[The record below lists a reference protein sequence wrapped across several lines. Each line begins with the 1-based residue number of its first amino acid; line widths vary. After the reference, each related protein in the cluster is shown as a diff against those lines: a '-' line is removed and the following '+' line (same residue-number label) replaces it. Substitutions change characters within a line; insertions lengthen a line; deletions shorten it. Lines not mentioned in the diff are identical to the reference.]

1 MSWDDFIVTAIL
13 DVEVEYLRTWCM
25 CSLQMGEQNIMV
37 TNVCPGPVQTSVDVN
52 AFNPDGSKYNRTDPM
67 ISNGMTSKRC
77 CFFFVMYLVVTL
89 CRVYMYMYMH
99 MTCSC
104 CTVKTL

>member
-1 MSWDDFIVTAIL
+1 MGRLCCDSYSRCGGGISAYMVYVFVFA
-13 DVEVEYLRTWCM
+13 
-25 CSLQMGEQNIMV
+25 SLQMGEQNIMV

-77 CFFFVMYLVVTL
+77 CFFCNVFGCYIM
-89 CRVYMYMYMH
+89 
-99 MTCSC
+99 
-104 CTVKTL
+104 